1 MVSNFQSTFQNKD
14 ATQRKQSHRF
24 PDPVC
29 EHPVGG
35 ACGRHRHQ
43 LPFHP
48 LFDPSLCSFVR
59 RTSLSCGRPP
69 PSLSL
74 SDGVCRPN
82 HCIAGRESK
91 HSSTCPRQ
99 TGLSGPR
106 PRLSGR
112 CSAVVPRMTKRRQT
126 PVAAPAASDLQT
138 RPADAG
144 HRFMEK

>member
-59 RTSLSCGRPP
+59 RTSLPCGTPP
-69 PSLSL
+69 PSPSL
-74 SDGVCRPN
+74 MVSAGQITASLGENQRTRPPAQDKRAFQGLGRVCQGGAGFEQRCRPEDDEAPTDT
-82 HCIAGRESK
+82 CC
-91 HSSTCPRQ
+91 SSGCLRSADTTC
-99 TGLSGPR
+99 
-106 PRLSGR
+106 R
-112 CSAVVPRMTKRRQT
+112 CWT
-126 PVAAPAASDLQT
+126 
-138 RPADAG
+138 
-144 HRFMEK
+144 